1 MQINYR
7 EKYKELKLKVKDL
20 ADLSFRLGVEEGLRQ
35 GQIQQQQ
42 QQQQEMEMQQAQMA
56 MQAQQG
62 GQPGQPGQPGQEDPQ
77 QGDPNAQPGQEASNG
92 SELDSHIAQLES
104 MIQKSDTAAP
114 EYQALKKSLDSVKAF
129 QADLRQKYDL
139 KKGEQSI
146 KAIGKA
152 LKKPFTINKRAESN
166 LSQSAKGAIGSQEK
180 LVQDIMKGWADE
192 EKTVLAQ
199 VNKTLGI
206 EGVLNKE

>member
-1 MQINYR
+1 MQINYK
-7 EKYKELKLKVKDL
+7 EKYKELKLKLKDL
-20 ADLSFRLGVEEGLRQ
+20 SDLSFRLGVEEGLRQ

-42 QQQQEMEMQQAQMA
+42 QQQQMEMQQAQA
-56 MQAQQG
+56 AQAQGMLGEQ
-62 GQPGQPGQPGQEDPQ
+62 GQPGQEDQ
-77 QGDPNAQPGQEASNG
+77 QQDPNAQPGQEASNG

-104 MIQKSDTAAP
+104 MLQKTDAGKP
-114 EYQALKKSLDSVKAF
+114 EYAALKKSLDSVKAF
-129 QADLRQKYDL
+129 QSDLRHKHDL
-139 KKGEQSI
+139 KKSEEAI

-152 LKKPFTINKRAESN
+152 LKKPFAMNKRAESN
-166 LSQSAKGAIGSQEK
+166 MSQFAKGALNSQEK

-206 EGVLNKE
+206 EGILSKE